1 MMITKNPEVTPMTRR
16 GEFPVAFKYPWSDF
30 QEMRRGMDDLF
41 SRYFGYTPL
50 SHLIPDEAVAFEPMV
65 EIYET
70 SEELLFFI
78 AVPGFELK
86 NIEVNVNADVLH
98 VHGVRKPW
106 YVDMDESMRSLGRVW
121 EYAPEVAAMLTGFV
135 LRSEE

>member
-65 EIYET
+65 ERVFSTVKRSIYRR
-70 SEELLFFI
+70 
-78 AVPGFELK
+78 P
-86 NIEVNVNADVLH
+86 
-98 VHGVRKPW
+98 
-106 YVDMDESMRSLGRVW
+106 
-121 EYAPEVAAMLTGFV
+121 VAA
-135 LRSEE
+135 